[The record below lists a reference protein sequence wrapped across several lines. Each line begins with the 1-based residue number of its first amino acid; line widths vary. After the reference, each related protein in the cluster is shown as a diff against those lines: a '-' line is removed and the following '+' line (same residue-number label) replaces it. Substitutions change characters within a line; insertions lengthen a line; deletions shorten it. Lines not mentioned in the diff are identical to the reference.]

1 MHFKHSSISICLFAG
16 LITSF
21 VVDPSQYWLTAG
33 TCNGELV
40 CWDMRFQLPV
50 GRLTHPRG
58 TISYHNPH
66 TRISVVR
73 VTVICVSSSTV

>member
-1 MHFKHSSISICLFAG
+1 MAVCIPETRAEYVFVFSG

-58 TISYHNPH
+58 T
-66 TRISVVR
+66 TRHF
-73 VTVICVSSSTV
+73 

>member
-1 MHFKHSSISICLFAG
+1 MKVHDLYSFSNVWKCVG

-21 VVDPSQYWLTAG
+21 VVDPSQCWLTAG

-50 GRLTHPRG
+50 ARLTHPRG
-58 TISYHNPH
+58 T
-66 TRISVVR
+66 
-73 VTVICVSSSTV
+73 